1 MENTEKKYSLL
12 LVEDDKFL
20 LDMYAIKF
28 NEAVFDVTPV
38 VSAIDGLTKLEEG
51 LDPDIIL
58 TDIVMPTMDGFEFLS
73 EIGKRNLGKR
83 AIKIILSNLG
93 QKEDI
98 EKGKQLG
105 ASGYIIKATSTPS
118 ETVQKI
124 LEIVEQK

>member
-28 NEAVFDVTPV
+28 NETVFDVTPAT
-38 VSAIDGLTKLEEG
+38 SASDGLTKLEEG

-58 TDIVMPTMDGFEFLS
+58 TDIVMPTMDGFEFLA
-73 EIGKRNLGKR
+73 ELGKRNLGKR
-83 AIKIILSNLG
+83 AVKIILSNLG

-124 LEIVEQK
+124 LEIIEQK